1 MFLSLFCFR
10 ETIVIE
16 KLIQLFHYFTLGKR
30 IHCCNHWLLDC
41 LKYLIIKKISNF
53 MQWLSRTNS
62 KEKPFWWHSFFSQHS
77 TCICCYYFCFFI
89 FVKKRCCRPLKS
101 LFLTVFDAFF
111 IREKS
116 FERLPLKTIAEK
128 IHLFFHSLQKIIIPI
143 DDIHYVFGRMN
154 KFFKRR
160 KSNLTLKNVLL
171 IRLSFFK
178 LAKVFS
184 RIPLH
189 I

>member
-1 MFLSLFCFR
+1 MFLSLFCLR
-10 ETIVIE
+10 ETIAIV
-16 KLIQLFHYFTLGKR
+16 KLIKLFHYFTLGKR

-62 KEKPFWWHSFFSQHS
+62 KEKPFWWHSFV
-77 TCICCYYFCFFI
+77 YFT
-89 FVKKRCCRPLKS
+89 VYLHLLL
-101 LFLTVFDAFF
+101 LFLLLYICQKTVLQALKKFF

-116 FERLPLKTIAEK
+116 FEWLPLKTIAEK

-171 IRLSFFK
+171 MRLWGFF
-178 LAKVFS
+178 S
-184 RIPLH
+184 S
-189 I
+189 